1 MIQFEIKLVIK
12 IKYCCRSSCSSWQ
25 GTLSPTCPLLCR
37 VESPYLGWSMAM
49 VSPRLEEAH
58 LMTWVT
64 TPQYLQGG
72 QVQGGYIPAPQP
84 QAPTHPQ
91 SRPTATA
98 AAGKQMKQYNSPQP
112 LYSQVIMQLIWY
124 REDHSSITC
133 HPQDNIEEFLDQ
145 QAEVLAN
152 GVKG

>member
-1 MIQFEIKLVIK
+1 M
-12 IKYCCRSSCSSWQ
+12 
-25 GTLSPTCPLLCR
+25 
-37 VESPYLGWSMAM
+37 
-49 VSPRLEEAH
+49 
-58 LMTWVT
+58 
-64 TPQYLQGG
+64 
-72 QVQGGYIPAPQP
+72 QGGYIPAPQP

-112 LYSQVIMQLIWY
+112 LYSQVIMHFICY
-124 REDHSSITC
+124 RGSSITC
-133 HPQDNIEEFLDQ
+133 YPQDNIEEFLDQ